1 MVRYKIVYHSGVNMK
16 IKEILITAPVIGF
29 IIGGYCT
36 LFTFIFLFL
45 TNPAYC
51 LTLATILIGIF
62 GPICLIIVS
71 KVIKK
76 NPYLIATER
85 RLVGISPLDCF
96 TWGHIAF
103 GVLSF
108 IVELF
113 IVVFLSLENGFL
125 LWWDVML
132 AIILISITWDL
143 VENTLLIGIGIKF
156 ENRRDSVI
164 NIFSDVFFVSLSGFV
179 MIIVYLITQEN
190 FIITLIIGIIALV
203 ACGIIFYIRYRQVVL
218 KREEYMRT
226 R

>member
-1 MVRYKIVYHSGVNMK
+1 MK
-16 IKEILITAPVIGF
+16 IKEILITAPVIAF

-36 LFTFIFLFL
+36 LFTFIFLSF
-45 TNPAYC
+45 TDPTYC
-51 LTLATILIGIF
+51 LTLATILTGIF

-76 NPYLIATER
+76 HPPLIASDR

-113 IVVFLSLENGFL
+113 FVVFLSLEKGFV

-143 VENTLLIGIGIKF
+143 VENTLLIGIGVKF
-156 ENRRDSVI
+156 ENRRDSVS
-164 NIFSDVFFVSLSGFV
+164 NIFSDVFFVSLSGFL
-179 MIIVYLITQEN
+179 MIIVYLITQNN

-203 ACGIIFYIRYRQVVL
+203 ACGIIFYIRHRQVVL
-218 KREEYMRT
+218 KREEYMKT